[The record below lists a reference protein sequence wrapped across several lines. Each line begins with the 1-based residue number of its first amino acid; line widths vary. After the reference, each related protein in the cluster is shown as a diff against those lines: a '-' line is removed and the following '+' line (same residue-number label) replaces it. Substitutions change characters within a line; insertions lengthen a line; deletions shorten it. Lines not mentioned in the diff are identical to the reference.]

1 MGDWLSGSPTSDIR
15 QYLENLEEKSL
26 KIKYEYNGKFMTVI
40 QKIVGTIILS
50 VLWLVCCIPVFTI
63 GPSSRALY
71 HAADWVLGHDL
82 GYPAKT
88 FFREFRKQFK
98 KTVAVWIPFMIIS
111 ALILINMYLWNHMQ
125 TSRTVGL
132 TVLVIL
138 SVFLLFVF
146 VWCAYLF
153 AYLSFFDG
161 DNKRTSVK
169 TSYFMLLTHPL
180 KSLAIFVLF
189 VLCVMVFYRFPFTII
204 FLPAIIAF
212 LQSVLLENVLK
223 EYTDPELWEQRR
235 EFFRIEKEKY
245 DQELDDRAQE
255 ILHGSGGDDYIDR
268 MP

>member
-1 MGDWLSGSPTSDIR
+1 M
-15 QYLENLEEKSL
+15 
-26 KIKYEYNGKFMTVI
+26 
-40 QKIVGTIILS
+40 
-50 VLWLVCCIPVFTI
+50 
-63 GPSSRALY
+63 
-71 HAADWVLGHDL
+71 
-82 GYPAKT
+82 
-88 FFREFRKQFK
+88 
-98 KTVAVWIPFMIIS
+98 
-111 ALILINMYLWNHMQ
+111 
-125 TSRTVGL
+125 
-132 TVLVIL
+132 VIL